1 MQQVILITQV
11 DLEQMNQEDDTQDA
25 EMLQHSTSAP
35 RKRMRIDSDDEC
47 DEAIPFKIRKVS
59 EILIGG

>member
-1 MQQVILITQV
+1 MTHRMQ
-11 DLEQMNQEDDTQDA
+11 
-25 EMLQHSTSAP
+25 QHSTSAP

-47 DEAIPFKIRKVS
+47 DEAIPLKIGKVS